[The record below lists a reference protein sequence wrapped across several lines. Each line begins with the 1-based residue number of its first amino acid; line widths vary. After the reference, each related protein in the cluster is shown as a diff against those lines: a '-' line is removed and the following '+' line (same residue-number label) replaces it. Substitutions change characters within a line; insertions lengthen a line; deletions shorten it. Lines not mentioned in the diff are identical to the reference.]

1 MSGQLVVSVFAL
13 LVALSLVGAPVTMAD
28 WSEQVSFSASEIDA
42 SQVRDETPVLRY
54 DGLDADAQD
63 AVRRAIESPDGSH
76 VVYGDEGRPDR
87 FFYSDYTA
95 PGQGLYAVVYEGDY
109 YRLYTFA
116 AGGFPVIYWLYE
128 LPFVTYGLALGRVG
142 TRAYRG
148 AGSAR
153 LAAGAAVVGA
163 AFHLVGPVFDFP
175 LVSSTAFIGL
185 GVVAVAA
192 LVGRLVATAVRNRSE
207 KA

>member
-1 MSGQLVVSVFAL
+1 MSRRLVVSAFAL

-54 DGLDADAQD
+54 DELDADAQD
-63 AVRRAIESPDGSH
+63 AVRQAVESPDGSH
-76 VVYGDEGRPDR
+76 VVYGDEDWPDR

-128 LPFVTYGLALGRVG
+128 LPFVAYGLALGRVG
-142 TRAYRG
+142 TRAYREE
-148 AGSAR
+148 GSVR
-153 LAAGAAVVGA
+153 LATGAAVVGA

-175 LVSSTAFIGL
+175 VGSPTTFVGL
-185 GVVAVAA
+185 GVVAAAA
-192 LVGRLVATAVRNRSE
+192 LVGGVVATAVRNRSK